1 MVPKNLLIVH
11 QQAGFTAFDQS
22 LKTLRYIGSEIEH
35 VSQIFFVVADNK
47 IQLTKK
53 VGDVH
58 VIPSKNRY
66 REFSGW
72 SAGIDYG
79 KSLMGGEPY
88 NIILSNETM
97 LNHRPFDE
105 ALLSA
110 FILAFNKCF
119 QIKES
124 CYAGDVDMINA
135 PPPYYYS
142 NFDKYI
148 STYLCGMNWSAVQLF
163 DSIIPRADY
172 EQNFINEFNR
182 ISMIANNSAIKDTDY
197 GLMLEGYLYKNIPTL
212 KIKKWWDH
220 NNLNKN
226 NYEKFRLKMLSIL
239 IEHGISQYLQ
249 EKGCQLENV
258 KDHVRRNAVK
268 KTLFFFKKIDFAVR
282 WRANRYKKF
291 LKGTL

>member
-1 MVPKNLLIVH
+1 MVSKNLLIVH
-11 QQAGFTAFDQS
+11 QQAGFIAFDQS
-22 LKTLRYIGSEIEH
+22 LKTLRYIGSKIEH

-47 IQLTKK
+47 LLSPKK

-58 VIPSKNRY
+58 IIPSKNRY

-79 KSLMGGEPY
+79 ESLIGGEPY

-105 ALLSA
+105 ALLNA
-110 FILAFNKCF
+110 FISAFNKCF
-119 QIKES
+119 RVRES
-124 CYAGDVDMINA
+124 CYAGDVDKINA

-142 NFDKYI
+142 SIDKYI
-148 STYLCGMNWSAVQLF
+148 STYLCGMNWSAIQLL

-172 EQNFINEFNR
+172 EVNFINEFNE
-182 ISMIANNSAIKDTDY
+182 ISMIANNSVIKDTDY
-197 GLMLEGYLYKNIPTL
+197 GLMLEGYLYKNMPIL

-239 IEHGISQYLQ
+239 IEHGISQNLQ
-249 EKGCQLENV
+249 GKDCQLENV
-258 KDHVRRNAVK
+258 KNHVRRNAIEK
-268 KTLFFFKKIDFAVR
+268 ALFFFRKIEFAFR